1 MNVQSRPVDELLG
14 ADVAVMWKVAGVTAC
29 VVLEFTEFSER
40 PLTCLTGERS
50 LVSVSAYVTLQL
62 GLKLELLVTDRT
74 SKPPWIHAIVCVTS
88 KKAFVCKTI
97 TVNILPHDDM
107 I

>member
-1 MNVQSRPVDELLG
+1 VNVQSRPVDELLG

-62 GLKLELLVTDRT
+62 GLKLELLVADRT
-74 SKPPWIHAIVCVTS
+74 SKPPWIFTS
-88 KKAFVCKTI
+88 YPVIFCT
-97 TVNILPHDDM
+97 
-107 I
+107 